1 MKSLNK
7 IVIVLIFVIC
17 LYSVFLI
24 FSDVNLIYDKLSKF
38 KVEFLPIVLTLI
50 VFGWLILFLR
60 WHLLLR
66 NSKIYVPA
74 KSSFFIFLSGFAFGL
89 IPGEMGDLVKA
100 QILKDRFDIPRIKTS
115 AIIISEW
122 FYTASGLVSLSLIGV
137 FVFEFGIYVGIIFGS
152 LLILFWFLINS
163 KKLFLKFITIISKI
177 KFISHLTKPIPDS
190 LDIIKNSTRGKI
202 AIISI
207 LLSISFWLVESITV
221 YFIFRALDITEIEF
235 IKIIPMYSS
244 AIILGYVSF
253 LPLGTGVVE
262 GIFAGFLKYQGI
274 DISIALA
281 GIIAIRLFTRWFPII
296 IGFMSLKKWTRLKI

>member
-66 NSKIYVPA
+66 NSKIYIPA

-152 LLILFWFLINS
+152 LLILFWFLIMSNES
-163 KKLFLKFITIISKI
+163 
-177 KFISHLTKPIPDS
+177 
-190 LDIIKNSTRGKI
+190 G
-202 AIISI
+202 
-207 LLSISFWLVESITV
+207 ISFV
-221 YFIFRALDITEIEF
+221 R
-235 IKIIPMYSS
+235 
-244 AIILGYVSF
+244 
-253 LPLGTGVVE
+253 
-262 GIFAGFLKYQGI
+262 
-274 DISIALA
+274 
-281 GIIAIRLFTRWFPII
+281 
-296 IGFMSLKKWTRLKI
+296 